1 MNLKVILTWVMLILG
16 IIMCAAMIFTVVA
29 FTISKINKPTD
40 QLTKLQ
46 LEKAFL
52 EGKLEQHRIQTDSLV
67 KRSEKLYVEFKQLP
81 TTNTIKVDLDQKYEN
96 QVNNIINM
104 PADSTV
110 KFLSEWLSEAPS
122 NRL

>member
-1 MNLKVILTWVMLILG
+1 MNLKVIGAWVMLILG
-16 IIMCAAMIFTVVA
+16 IVVCVILGFVIVA
-29 FTISKINKPTD
+29 FTVSKINKPTE
-40 QLTKLQ
+40 QITKLQ

-52 EGKLEQHRIQTDSLV
+52 EGKLEQQRQTTDSLT

-81 TTNTIKVDLDQKYEN
+81 TTNTIKVDLEKKYEN

-110 KFLSEWLSEAPS
+110 KFLSEWISETS
-122 NRL
+122 SH

>member
-1 MNLKVILTWVMLILG
+1 MNLKLITQWVILIVGVLIGSLVL
-16 IIMCAAMIFTVVA
+16 IFLFSLV
-29 FTISKINKPTD
+29 IKLSNKPAE

-52 EGKLEQHRIQTDSLV
+52 EGKLEQQRQTTDSLT

-81 TTNTIKVDLDQKYEN
+81 TTNTIKVDLDKKYEN

-110 KFLSEWLSEAPS
+110 KFLAEWLSEAAS
-122 NRL
+122 H

>member
-1 MNLKVILTWVMLILG
+1 MNLKVIGMWLLLLLGTILASVLIYFIL
-16 IIMCAAMIFTVVA
+16 
-29 FTISKINKPTD
+29 SNINKPTD

-110 KFLSEWLSEAPS
+110 KFLSEWLSEAAS

>member
-1 MNLKVILTWVMLILG
+1 MTNFKIFAVVGLVLMTTLAALLISISVM
-16 IIMCAAMIFTVVA
+16 ASRAY
-29 FTISKINKPTD
+29 NTD
-40 QLTKLQ
+40 QVTKLQ

-52 EGKLEQHRIQTDSLV
+52 EGKLEQHKIQTDSLV

-81 TTNTIKVDLDQKYEN
+81 TTNTIKVNLDKEYEKD
-96 QVNNIINM
+96 VNNIINM

-122 NRL
+122 NRR

>member
-1 MNLKVILTWVMLILG
+1 MNLKVIGYWLLMLLG
-16 IIMCAAMIFTVVA
+16 IGMCAVLGLTILA
-29 FTISKINKPTD
+29 FVLSKINKPTE

-52 EGKLEQHRIQTDSLV
+52 EGKLEQQRQTTDSLT

-81 TTNTIKVDLDQKYEN
+81 TTNTIKVDLDKKYEN

-110 KFLSEWLSEAPS
+110 KFLSEWLSEAAS
-122 NRL
+122 H

>member
-1 MNLKVILTWVMLILG
+1 MNLKLITQWVILIVGVLIGSLVL
-16 IIMCAAMIFTVVA
+16 IFLFSLV
-29 FTISKINKPTD
+29 IKLSNKPTE

-52 EGKLEQHRIQTDSLV
+52 EGKLEQQRQTTDSLT

-81 TTNTIKVDLDQKYEN
+81 TTNTIKVDLDKKYEN

-110 KFLSEWLSEAPS
+110 KFLAEWLSEAAS
-122 NRL
+122 H